1 MNKKMNTVVLQVAGL
16 HWASSSQL
24 AEKTLGRRPGVV
36 AVEVNPVAQTA
47 NVTYDPD
54 ATTVQQLRAWVTECG
69 FHCAGQ
75 SVPQH
80 ICHPSDEPHA
90 SHSIRH
96 VLQRMPGRTAH
107 TVALLLRPL
116 PCCVR
121 A

>member
-24 AEKTLGRRPGVV
+24 ADKTLGRRPGVV

-90 SHSIRH
+90 SHSTGPH
-96 VLQRMPGRTAH
+96 SHHDSAPQHHHGATGD
-107 TVALLLRPL
+107 T
-116 PCCVR
+116 
-121 A
+121 